1 MSREPADDELV
12 RAARSGDL
20 DAFRL
25 LVQNHQ
31 SRIFSLALRLV
42 RNRAEAEDMA
52 QEAFIR
58 IYRGLPSFRGDSAFT
73 TWMTRVALNTFHRH
87 LSRLPRPAES
97 IDAVADEDRP
107 PVELPDTAEGPEAG
121 AASAQQARRVR
132 RLVAQLPSPFRE
144 TLTIFYLQERSVE
157 EAAKALNVSTGTLKS
172 RLFRGREMLLRLWQ
186 EAAGGAAAAREASAA
201 AAIVPPNAPGDAAR
215 REVRS

>member
-1 MSREPADDELV
+1 MSREPADEELV

-20 DAFRL
+20 DAFRT
-25 LVQNHQ
+25 LVQRHQ
-31 SRIFSLALRLV
+31 ARVFSLALRLV
-42 RNRAEAEDMA
+42 RNRAEAEDMT

-87 LSRLPRPAES
+87 LSRLPKPAES
-97 IDAVADEDRP
+97 IDAAAGEERPPLEVAD
-107 PVELPDTAEGPEAG
+107 TADGPEAG
-121 AASAQQARRVR
+121 AAAAQQARRVR
-132 RLVAQLPSPFRE
+132 HLVARLPSPFRE

-157 EAAKALNVSTGTLKS
+157 AAAKALGVSTGTLKS

-186 EAAGGAAAAREASAA
+186 ESAGARAAD
-201 AAIVPPNAPGDAAR
+201 AAIVSSPGAPGDAAR
-215 REVRS
+215 GEVRP

>member
-42 RNRAEAEDMA
+42 RDRAEAEDMT

-97 IDAVADEDRP
+97 IDAVTDEDRP

-132 RLVAQLPSPFRE
+132 HLVAQLPSPFRE

-186 EAAGGAAAAREASAA
+186 GSVAGAAAREASA